1 MNNYEYL
8 LSDISILKGVG
19 KSLVSKFKR
28 KNIHT
33 IFDLILS
40 IPSKYIDRSI
50 ETQIKDLHVGKIQ
63 TLTVMIERYNFPR
76 IRNLPNR
83 VVCED
88 EHSKIDIVFF
98 NSREGYIRKVLPL
111 NSNVVISGKVQT
123 YKGKFQITNPEY
135 ISKIDDG
142 YPKKITW
149 NPYNNKNPIINSFK
163 INKIYPNTLKINF
176 EKTNPVASIFINGDI
191 FYIGENE
198 KIFKDAQYE
207 TEVPI
212 IKGFVDLN
220 EINKFLRI
228 LKESQLNSMGIEY
241 LVYHQSKRWDIF
253 FKNDINLKLPIN
265 VDQNTINNA
274 SRLLKDENFKKK
286 IIDLRIK
293 NKIIVTNE

>member
-1 MNNYEYL
+1 MHQLIDKKKKIYFYL
-8 LSDISILKGVG
+8 IFLIFLSSIFNLELK
-19 KSLVSKFKR
+19 KSFEQFFLI
-28 KNIHT
+28 KNIQYENKNLDINLNQYYNT
-33 IFDLILS
+33 NIFYLDKVEITSLI
-40 IPSKYIDRSI
+40 
-50 ETQIKDLHVGKIQ
+50 
-63 TLTVMIERYNFPR
+63 
-76 IRNLPNR
+76 
-83 VVCED
+83 
-88 EHSKIDIVFF
+88 
-98 NSREGYIRKVLPL
+98 
-111 NSNVVISGKVQT
+111 
-123 YKGKFQITNPEY
+123 
-135 ISKIDDG
+135 
-142 YPKKITW
+142 
-149 NPYNNKNPIINSFK
+149 NKNPIINSFK